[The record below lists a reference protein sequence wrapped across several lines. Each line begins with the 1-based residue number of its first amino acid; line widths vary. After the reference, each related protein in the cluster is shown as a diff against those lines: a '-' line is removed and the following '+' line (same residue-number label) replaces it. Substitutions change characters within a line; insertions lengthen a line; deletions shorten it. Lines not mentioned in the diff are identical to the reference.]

1 MKKKALITGIAGQDG
16 SYLSEYLLS
25 KNYEVY
31 GLIRRNSIVEHQR
44 NRIEKLGSNI
54 NLEYGDLLDQ
64 VINKKIMK
72 LAQPDEIYNLA
83 AQSHVRISFDVPE
96 FTIKTNAL
104 GVLNMLES
112 LERIVLIQNFI
123 KRLHRKCL
131 VDQ

>member
-64 VINKKIMK
+64 SSIKK
-72 LAQPDEIYNLA
+72 
-83 AQSHVRISFDVPE
+83 S
-96 FTIKTNAL
+96 
-104 GVLNMLES
+104 
-112 LERIVLIQNFI
+112 
-123 KRLHRKCL
+123 
-131 VDQ
+131 

>member
-1 MKKKALITGIAGQDG
+1 
-16 SYLSEYLLS
+16 
-25 KNYEVY
+25 
-31 GLIRRNSIVEHQR
+31 
-44 NRIEKLGSNI
+44 
-54 NLEYGDLLDQ
+54 
-64 VINKKIMK
+64 MK